1 MPDITLCRYP
11 GEQLSVDERLAVEK
25 VLLQKIHG
33 FTDDDK
39 KSWKRFV
46 KSMMQ
51 AEEGELFEVKT
62 RFMRNPRFHRKM
74 FALFK
79 LGFDSWEPDRVRQR
93 YKGMP
98 VQKNFDRFR
107 KDVTIAAGFYDQT
120 FSLKGKMELEAIS
133 LSFANM
139 DDAEFEKVY
148 SAVLDVLLQGVL
160 VRYGNRKTVNEVIEQ
175 MMRFA

>member
-11 GEQLSVDERLAVEK
+11 GDTLSDVERLAVEK
-25 VLLQKIHG
+25 VLLNKINGH
-33 FTDDDK
+33 TDDDK
-39 KSWKRFV
+39 KAWKRFV
-46 KSMMQ
+46 RSMMQ
-51 AEEGELFEVKT
+51 AEEGELFEVNT
-62 RFMRNPRFHRKM
+62 RFMRNPWFHRKM
-74 FALFK
+74 FKLFS
-79 LGFDSWEPDRVRQR
+79 LAFEAWEPNRVRQR

-120 FSLKGKMELEAIS
+120 FNLKGEMELEAKS

-160 VRYGNRKTVNEVIEQ
+160 VRYGNRKAVDEVIEQ